1 MNALRVCP
9 GVLHRAH
16 PLQAVMGAEVVVV
29 LQPTLGYLPDL
40 VQRVEQV
47 RIQHMLPEG
56 AVEALNEGILRRLAR
71 LDVDELNALHPAP
84 LLRQRGNELRPV
96 VHPDALWLLPSPYQ
110 VIQHPHHPIALQGE
124 VHLDVQGLPVIVVH
138 HVKRAEFPSVGQGI
152 AHKVNRPGVVR
163 LLRHLQRLLYPL
175 GQPLLGFPPDTQPD
189 VLVDPVHPLMV
200 PGLAFPAQP
209 VVGFPEA
216 LPRVLLGLLPQRRF
230 HGRVVLFAL
239 VVVDALA
246 QFEHTA
252 RPADAYLRQRGHF
265 LSYLSLLA
273 GR

>member
-138 HVKRAEFPSVGQGI
+138 HVKERNFLPLARASLIKSTDQVWFASSGTCSGSFT
-152 AHKVNRPGVVR
+152 RSGSR
-163 LLRHLQRLLYPL
+163 
-175 GQPLLGFPPDTQPD
+175 F
-189 VLVDPVHPLMV
+189 
-200 PGLAFPAQP
+200 LAF
-209 VVGFPEA
+209 
-216 LPRVLLGLLPQRRF
+216 LLILSPM
-230 HGRVVLFAL
+230 
-239 VVVDALA
+239 
-246 QFEHTA
+246 
-252 RPADAYLRQRGHF
+252 F
-265 LSYLSLLA
+265 L
-273 GR
+273 